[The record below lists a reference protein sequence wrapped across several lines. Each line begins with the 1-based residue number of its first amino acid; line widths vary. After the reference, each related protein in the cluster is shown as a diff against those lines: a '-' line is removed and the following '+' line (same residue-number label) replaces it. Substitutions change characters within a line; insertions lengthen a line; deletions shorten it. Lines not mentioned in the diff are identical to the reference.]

1 MIYVVVL
8 YNKYIVYYAIRFINA
23 FLVTSFIRHERSER
37 TTEDEPQFFDVL
49 SKAFVSVQIPFSK
62 TQCPEGI

>member
-37 TTEDEPQFFDVL
+37 TTEDEPQFL
-49 SKAFVSVQIPFSK
+49 MPYLKLL
-62 TQCPEGI
+62 